1 MLITLLILLSF
12 ILICVFC
19 CLDLTKKIKL
29 ESPFL
34 LTLYFIFM
42 PHLPVFLYCLT
53 KTKKL
58 NLVKYVYGRLFAEQ
72 FLGGNAQGCLF
83 EETSKYFKTPLRSNF
98 LGT

>member
-53 KTKKL
+53 IAKKNKFCRKRYTL
-58 NLVKYVYGRLFAEQ
+58 D
-72 FLGGNAQGCLF
+72 
-83 EETSKYFKTPLRSNF
+83 
-98 LGT
+98 